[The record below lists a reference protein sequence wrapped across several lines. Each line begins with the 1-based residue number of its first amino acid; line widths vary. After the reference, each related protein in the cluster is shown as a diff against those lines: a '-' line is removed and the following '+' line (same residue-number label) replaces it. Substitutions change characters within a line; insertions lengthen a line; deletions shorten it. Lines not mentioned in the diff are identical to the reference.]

1 MTFQRPGTEGEQGAP
16 ATASTEQS
24 TIARIAALAAP
35 PTRTGA
41 IERLVF
47 RPAAEAWPEG
57 AAPLVR
63 WLYANPEVVSD
74 LLGTPLTAVDEE
86 VPGSD
91 ACLFEDSQSRR
102 LLVVVEMGES
112 TEATFGT
119 LVTRL
124 TATQAPAALWI
135 CGSVRPEHSAAIS
148 WLNRSVD
155 ARLYIAR
162 LRAARIGGS
171 APAPSLEV
179 VLRPPRSGDATQNGP
194 GGSSERGRRAED
206 WAEISLGESSG

>member
-1 MTFQRPGTEGEQGAP
+1 
-16 ATASTEQS
+16 
-24 TIARIAALAAP
+24 
-35 PTRTGA
+35 
-41 IERLVF
+41 
-47 RPAAEAWPEG
+47 
-57 AAPLVR
+57 
-63 WLYANPEVVSD
+63 VSD
-74 LLGTPLTAVDEE
+74 LLGTPLTPSDEE

-91 ACLFEDSQSRR
+91 ACLFQDPQSRR
-102 LLVVVEMGES
+102 LLVVVEIGES
-112 TEATFGT
+112 SEATFGA

-162 LRAARIGGS
+162 LRAARIGAS

-179 VLRPPRSGDATQNGP
+179 MLRPPRAGDPANNGP
-194 GGSSERGRRAED
+194 SGSAERGRRAED
-206 WAEISLGESSG
+206 WAEISLGESST